1 MISSISGNLLFRRD
15 GYLIRILNEERSPPT
30 ERTVGDDGVLA
41 VRHKLH
47 VTEAFLSLIPI
58 HEIYFVFRKV
68 EIENLGILLTPFHA
82 PRVAEKYEHRIIH
95 HLLDMT
101 DGSLEITV
109 LIAITIAS
117 EHIATSGMDGNCIA
131 TIKESCHFLV
141 LRVIE
146 LRKSESL
153 PYFLLYPLHTA
164 PDSFQRKPLTCEHAV
179 IPFIENILILTVAS
193 DEILLA
199 DCAIGALEPV
209 PQWRVY

>member
-58 HEIYFVFRKV
+58 HEIYLVFHKV
-68 EIENLGILLTPFHA
+68 EVENLGILLTPFHT
-82 PRVAEKYEHRIIH
+82 PWVAKEYEHWIL
-95 HLLDMT
+95 HLILDIT
-101 DGSLEITV
+101 DSSLEITE
-109 LIAITIAS
+109 LITITIAA
-117 EHIATSGMDGNCIA
+117 EHIATSSMDGNGIA
-131 TIKESCHFLV
+131 TIKEGCHFLV
-141 LRVIE
+141 LRVLE

-164 PDSFQRKPLTCEHAV
+164 PDSFQRKPLTCEHTV
-179 IPFIENILILTVAS
+179 IPFIENILTMTIAS
-193 DEILLA
+193 DEMLLA
-199 DCAIGALEPV
+199 DCAIGAL
-209 PQWRVY
+209 